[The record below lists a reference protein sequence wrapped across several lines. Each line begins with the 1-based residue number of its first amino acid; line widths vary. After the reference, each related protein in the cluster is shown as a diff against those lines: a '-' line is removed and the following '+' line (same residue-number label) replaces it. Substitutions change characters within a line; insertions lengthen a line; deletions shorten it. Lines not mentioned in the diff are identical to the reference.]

1 MRKSKIILE
10 IRKKTKFLKITNKF
24 SIYKLL
30 KDLTKTREKSY
41 QAVRFSYGPPSK
53 FLNIPGLKISVGYQT
68 MTDRNKSLTDLKR
81 LLSDIVSKRKI
92 TM

>member
-41 QAVRFSYGPPSK
+41 QAVRFSYGPP
-53 FLNIPGLKISVGYQT
+53 LKILKYTRTENKRRSSDN
-68 MTDRNKSLTDLKR
+68 DRQE
-81 LLSDIVSKRKI
+81 
-92 TM
+92 